1 MSKKLK
7 AGIIGL
13 GRMGGFYLNEFLKNE
28 RWVVSMICE
37 INEVAHDDIHRRAP
51 EARIVTDEDE
61 IFNAPEI
68 DLVVLS
74 ALADSR
80 PYQIRKA
87 VASGKH
93 IIAEKPI
100 GDTTAN
106 EWDTVRIVEQSPVIA
121 AVNLYLR
128 NSWYLKE
135 LDDCIR
141 SGELG
146 DLAIL
151 RICHM
156 TPGLSPGEGH
166 EAEGPS
172 FHDCG
177 MHYVDA
183 ARWLAHSEY
192 KTAHAQAVRMW
203 EYKDPWWLQVH
214 GTFENGVV
222 FDITQ
227 GHNYG
232 QLSKDQTHN
241 SYIDIIG
248 SKGIAHM
255 SHDFK
260 TAVVEIHGY
269 TRTERIE
276 RPYGGK
282 NIDKLINIMADAIEK
297 GEHLSNLPSM
307 RDAAV
312 ASEFAWRCIDDAWT
326 HDMPVSGTTEELEE
340 IHYRRAHA
348 TDGYGLLRKQTA
360 R

>member
-1 MSKKLK
+1 
-7 AGIIGL
+7 
-13 GRMGGFYLNEFLKNE
+13 MGGFYLNEFLKSE
-28 RWVVSMICE
+28 RWEVSAICE
-37 INEVAHDDIHRRAP
+37 LNEVAHDDIRRRAP
-51 EARIVTDEDE
+51 MARIVTDEDE
-61 IFNAPEI
+61 IFNDPGI

-80 PYQIRKA
+80 PSQIRKA
-87 VASGKH
+87 VAAGKH

-100 GDTTAN
+100 GDTPAN
-106 EWDTVRIVEQSPVIA
+106 EWETVKVVENAPIIA
-121 AVNLYLR
+121 AVNLYIR

-166 EAEGPS
+166 EAEGPA

-177 MHYVDA
+177 MHYVDV

-192 KTAHAQAVRMW
+192 KTKHAQAVRMW

-232 QLSKDQTHN
+232 QLSKVQTHN
-241 SYIDIIG
+241 SYMDVIG
-248 SKGIAHM
+248 SKGIARM

-260 TAVVEIHGY
+260 TAVVEIHGVN
-269 TRTERIE
+269 RTERIE

-282 NIDKLINIMADAIEK
+282 NIDKLIDVMADSIEK
-297 GEHLSNLPSM
+297 GERDPRLPSM

-312 ASEFAWRCIDDAWT
+312 ASEFAWECLDDAWT
-326 HDMPVSGTTEELEE
+326 HDMPVAGTAEELEQ

-348 TDGYGLLRKQTA
+348 TDGYGLLRKQTM